1 MSVPSSILN
10 RKPTEFGALEVR
22 CIRGFYYVYRVTSK
36 WDPVK
41 RRSKKITGESIGKI
55 TEADGFIPNATGLKL
70 MKEMNLAPA
79 SSPIV
84 KAYGA
89 YEVLRQL
96 SPEI

>member
-1 MSVPSSILN
+1 MSVPSLILT
-10 RKPTEFGALEVR
+10 RKPKEFGPLEVR

-70 MKEMNLAPA
+70 MKE
-79 SSPIV
+79 IF
-84 KAYGA
+84 
-89 YEVLRQL
+89 
-96 SPEI
+96 